1 MCNIYNK
8 KLISDRSDV
17 ELTLLCSSTLVLII
31 QMTDNFEF
39 ALRFTP
45 ITFLPVTFKYFERQ
59 FGRQSSW

>member
-45 ITFLPVTFKYFERQ
+45 ITFFTSDL
-59 FGRQSSW
+59 